1 MLIQECQIKTAT
13 KIYHY
18 QVNLN
23 KQKLRKTEQHDIQS
37 IQQSSF
43 IRHPPKSV
51 GAALSGPTT
60 ATLSAPLYNNFNV
73 LCSVVFLFSMVST
86 VVICF
91 LQNFSFNR
99 GSFVFWGFN
108 YEVIYSIFRFIDQ
121 LLLSSYY
128 HTFLY
133 LPTNFS
139 SQFRDLRFLN
149 SKRELPKI
157 TYIMHLSNYKLL
169 AQRSNKHT
177 HTPRERD
184 TQTDIRKQCSTDGS
198 CFPCE

>member
-1 MLIQECQIKTAT
+1 MVIIGCRVRQLLKLQRNKKSWKKKMLIQECQIKTAT

-43 IRHPPKSV
+43 IRHLPKSV

-99 GSFVFWGFN
+99 GSFVFLRFQLWSGLVTNLFFALWTC
-108 YEVIYSIFRFIDQ
+108 YFWVVITIHFC
-121 LLLSSYY
+121 
-128 HTFLY
+128 TY
-133 LPTNFS
+133 LPT
-139 SQFRDLRFLN
+139 LVV
-149 SKRELPKI
+149 
-157 TYIMHLSNYKLL
+157 SNVV
-169 AQRSNKHT
+169 RSHRYFVAL
-177 HTPRERD
+177 HA
-184 TQTDIRKQCSTDGS
+184 
-198 CFPCE
+198 

>member
-43 IRHPPKSV
+43 IRHLPKSV

-108 YEVIYSIFRFIDQ
+108 YEVIVQSLIYFSLYRLVAFEQ
-121 LLLSSYY
+121 S
-128 HTFLY
+128 FLY

-139 SQFRDLRFLN
+139 SQ
-149 SKRELPKI
+149 
-157 TYIMHLSNYKLL
+157 
-169 AQRSNKHT
+169 
-177 HTPRERD
+177 
-184 TQTDIRKQCSTDGS
+184 
-198 CFPCE
+198 